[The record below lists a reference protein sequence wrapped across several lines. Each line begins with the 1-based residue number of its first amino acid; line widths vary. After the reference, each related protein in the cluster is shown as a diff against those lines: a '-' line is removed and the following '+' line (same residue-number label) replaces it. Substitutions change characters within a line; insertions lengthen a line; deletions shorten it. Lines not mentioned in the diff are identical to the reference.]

1 MQGVKQNNG
10 GYIMKTRLNKREVE
24 LLLSLRDRI
33 DSLRDR
39 IDPEDEIMLQ
49 VEGNGTIGGQL
60 SCASASIDTIL
71 QEYL

>member
-1 MQGVKQNNG
+1 
-10 GYIMKTRLNKREVE
+10 MKTRLNKIEVE

-39 IDPEDEIMLQ
+39 IDPEDKIMLQ

>member
-1 MQGVKQNNG
+1 
-10 GYIMKTRLNKREVE
+10 MKKRLKKREGE
-24 LLLSLRDRI
+24 LVISLRDRK
-33 DSLRDR
+33 DAVRDR

>member
-1 MQGVKQNNG
+1 
-10 GYIMKTRLNKREVE
+10 MKTRLNKREVE

-49 VEGNGTIGGQL
+49 VEGNGTIRGQL

>member
-1 MQGVKQNNG
+1 MQGVKQYNG

-39 IDPEDEIMLQ
+39 TDPEDEIMLQ

>member
-1 MQGVKQNNG
+1 MQGVKQYNG
-10 GYIMKTRLNKREVE
+10 GNIMKTRLNKREVE
-24 LLLSLRDRI
+24 LLL
-33 DSLRDR
+33 SLRDR

>member
-1 MQGVKQNNG
+1 
-10 GYIMKTRLNKREVE
+10 MKTRLNKREVE

-33 DSLRDR
+33 DSLRGR

-49 VEGNGTIGGQL
+49 VEGNSTIGGQL

>member
-1 MQGVKQNNG
+1 
-10 GYIMKTRLNKREVE
+10 MKTRLNKREVE

-60 SCASASIDTIL
+60 SFASASIDTIL